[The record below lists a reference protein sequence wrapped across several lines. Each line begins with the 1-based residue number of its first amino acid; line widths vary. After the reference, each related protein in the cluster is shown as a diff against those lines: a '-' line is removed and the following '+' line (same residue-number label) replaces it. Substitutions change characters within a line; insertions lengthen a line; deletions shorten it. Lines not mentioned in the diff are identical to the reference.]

1 MAPQQKFKGR
11 KVRMDGARGADD
23 ARGMD
28 DDTRCELMDEAER
41 LALEAFGEHAECEH
55 IEAVFERL
63 ALHWRWGLPADG
75 AVTVH

>member
-1 MAPQQKFKGR
+1 
-11 KVRMDGARGADD
+11 MDALPRRGDTA
-23 ARGMD
+23 AMD
-28 DDTRCELMDEAER
+28 DDTRHELMDEAER
-41 LALEAFGEHAECEH
+41 LALDAFGEYAEVEH

>member
-1 MAPQQKFKGR
+1 
-11 KVRMDGARGADD
+11 MDALPCHSDTD
-23 ARGMD
+23 AMD
-28 DDTRCELMDEAER
+28 IATRYELMDEAEE
-41 LALEAFGEHAECEH
+41 LALQAFGPAAEAEH

>member
-1 MAPQQKFKGR
+1 
-11 KVRMDGARGADD
+11 MDTE
-23 ARGMD
+23 
-28 DDTRCELMDEAER
+28 TRHELMDEAER
-41 LALEAFGEHAECEH
+41 LAIDAFGENAEVEH